1 MSEIAAWSR
10 LRQGLGGVYESV
22 LGLVYPRLCAGCEVP
37 LLERIGPLAL
47 CEECERGLETIEEPF
62 CSVCCQPFDGVM
74 TQGFQC
80 INCGER
86 HLAFDFAVC
95 AYRSRGL
102 AREMVHQFKYEHQH
116 HLAGVLRELAVRAV
130 ADERVDKDE
139 NWAVV
144 PVPLHPRRMR
154 EREFNQAEVLA
165 RGLADRLH
173 WKYLPALR
181 RVRYTRRQAR
191 LDRGQRLKNLKSAFE
206 PARSERHR
214 RAVADRPVLLV
225 DDVLTTGATA
235 STCAAILKQLGA
247 PKVVVVTPVRG

>member
-1 MSEIAAWSR
+1 MSEVAAWSR
-10 LRQGLGGVYESV
+10 FRLGLGGVRDSV

-37 LLERIGPLAL
+37 LLERSGPLAL
-47 CEECERGLETIEEPF
+47 CEDCERSLKTIDEPF

-80 INCGER
+80 INCGDR

-102 AREMVHQFKYEHQH
+102 AREMVHQFKYEHRH
-116 HLAGVLRELAVRAV
+116 HLADVLRELVVRAV
-130 ADERVDKDE
+130 ADTRVDHSED
-139 NWAVV
+139 WAVV

-165 RGLADRLH
+165 RGLVDRH
-173 WKYLPALR
+173 GWKYLPALR

-191 LDRGQRLKNLKSAFE
+191 LDRSERLKNLKAAFE
-206 PARSERHR
+206 PARRQRHR
-214 RAVADRPVLLV
+214 QAVINRPVLLV

-235 STCAAILKQLGA
+235 STCAAILKRLGA
-247 PKVVVVTPVRG
+247 SKVVVVTPVRG